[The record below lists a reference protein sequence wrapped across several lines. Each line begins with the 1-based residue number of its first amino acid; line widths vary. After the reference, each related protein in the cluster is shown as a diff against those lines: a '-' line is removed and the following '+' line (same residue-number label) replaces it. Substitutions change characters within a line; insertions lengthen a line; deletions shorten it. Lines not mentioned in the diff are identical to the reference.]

1 MTKNAPMWDSLL
13 MDQDRDQVDSQLSAD
28 ELPWAPGVDGMG
40 TRHPLATIDVQPSAE
55 QSGVRNS

>member
-1 MTKNAPMWDSLL
+1 MWDSLL